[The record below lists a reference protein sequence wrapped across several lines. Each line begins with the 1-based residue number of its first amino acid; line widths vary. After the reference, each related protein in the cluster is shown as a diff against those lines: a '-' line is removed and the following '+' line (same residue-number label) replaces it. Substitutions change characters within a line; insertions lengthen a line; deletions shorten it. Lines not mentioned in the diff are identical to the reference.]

1 MEIKEQS
8 GLRAVLQDVEIPQV
22 YVVRQHFERDGIPD
36 IPAYL
41 HEKLNRGDLKSRIR
55 PGMKVVLTGSLASQ
69 ENREAVLRAG
79 GKVGKEVTARTAYVA
94 IPAPGETVLP
104 GRDGGPDILPQG
116 AFYRL
121 LNQSFPGEPCKAE

>member
-41 HEKLNRGDLKSRIR
+41 HEKLNRGFNIR
-55 PGMKVVLTGSLASQ
+55 
-69 ENREAVLRAG
+69 
-79 GKVGKEVTARTAYVA
+79 Y
-94 IPAPGETVLP
+94 
-104 GRDGGPDILPQG
+104 IL
-116 AFYRL
+116 
-121 LNQSFPGEPCKAE
+121 

>member
-55 PGMKVVLTGSLASQ
+55 PGMKVVLTGSSPRRIFGYFLGEQ
-69 ENREAVLRAG
+69 KGTPVPKIKRDGHR
-79 GKVGKEVTARTAYVA
+79 A
-94 IPAPGETVLP
+94 IPKK
-104 GRDGGPDILPQG
+104 R
-116 AFYRL
+116 
-121 LNQSFPGEPCKAE
+121 